1 MSVLDKKE
9 KTELT
14 LEDALSALDALG
26 LSYAEFSFDG
36 AGDSGDIYEAS
47 YGYVT
52 FDDALSGLS
61 SWESRTIKL
70 MPNVATHKIAR
81 SVQECLEQHVHYC
94 LDDSGVDW
102 YNNCGGF
109 GSYTFYKKDGKW
121 KYDFQINTRYTQ
133 YDCMLDETGIDI
145 HFEEGEE

>member
-9 KTELT
+9 EETKLT
-14 LEDALSALDALG
+14 LEAALTALDILG

-52 FDDALSGLS
+52 FDDALSERRVG
-61 SWESRTIKL
+61 RTINL
-70 MPNVATHKIAR
+70 LPNVATTIAR

-109 GSYTFYKKDGKW
+109 GSYAFYKKDGKW

-133 YDCMLDETGIDI
+133 YDCMLDEAGVDID
-145 HFEEGEE
+145 FEEGE

>member
-9 KTELT
+9 KTDLT

-36 AGDSGDIYEAS
+36 AGDSGDIYQS
-47 YGYVT
+47 DYGFVT
-52 FDDALSGLS
+52 FDGASERQVG
-61 SWESRTIKL
+61 RTIKL
-70 MPNVATHKIAR
+70 MPNVATIIAR

-94 LDDSGVDW
+94 LDDSGIDW

-109 GSYTFYKKDGKW
+109 GSYVFYKKDGKW

-133 YDCMLDETGIDI
+133 YDCMLDEAGVDI
-145 HFEEGEE
+145 NFEEGEE